1 MSEPEPLDAEKAPA
15 EKTSTEKVSAQNVL
29 NDLPL
34 SVKLEA
40 LLFVAAE
47 PATINQLVTVLD
59 VAPSVI
65 ERGLNELD
73 ASLSSRGLRLQR
85 HAGRVQLTTAPQLAE
100 LVERFLGLEA
110 TTHLSRAAL
119 ETLAI
124 IAYQQPVTRPH
135 IDSIRGVNSDSM
147 LKSLLHKGLILESGR
162 ADGPGR
168 PILYSTTPEFLQ
180 HFGLNSILEM
190 PPLAQAEEEGED
202 HDEMLKG

>member
-1 MSEPEPLDAEKAPA
+1 MSDSEQLPEQIIE
-15 EKTSTEKVSAQNVL
+15 T
-29 NDLPL
+29 DLPL
-34 SVKLEA
+34 AVKLEA
-40 LLFVAAE
+40 LLFVAGE
-47 PATINQLVTVLD
+47 PVATAQLAAALD
-59 VAPSVI
+59 VAPSVV

-100 LVERFLGLEA
+100 LIEHFLGLEA
-110 TTHLSRAAL
+110 TSHLSRAAL

-124 IAYQQPVTRPH
+124 IAYQQPVTRPQ

-147 LKSLLHKGLILESGR
+147 MKSLLHKNLILESGR

-190 PPLAQAEEEGED
+190 PPLAKPGEEGD
-202 HDEMLKG
+202 NHDEMLKG